1 MRNDIAEKML
11 FSVLGAD
18 TPLKGDNEME
28 FSIGTYKLHG
38 DPNFNYQ
45 LNRTIMLSG
54 GSLKDITEAV
64 ARMMDM
70 RSFIK
75 EMRLLADKALC
86 ENREGHALAYIR
98 TAEFFM
104 NESDPDKEKL
114 YWEYK
119 ELFYKLNDAT
129 IQENRLIRLDIPFAN
144 GSLPVIFAQPER
156 KSKGTILL
164 HGGFDSY
171 MEEFLPAL
179 IYLKQQGYAVY
190 LFEGPGQGECI
201 HKHHMPFTRDWHKP
215 VGAVMDHFN
224 LKAVTLIG
232 ISLGALLALRAAVDD
247 RIGRIVAW
255 SVMSDFFEVVLA
267 DRPAPL
273 RQMLAKLL
281 DIRAK
286 GLVDWIVGRVMHK
299 EPRVEWGIRHGMY
312 VLGKKT
318 PFEFLSEVRKYR
330 LKDVSLHIT
339 QDVLLLGAAEDHFIP
354 LQMYRTEID
363 ELSNVRS
370 LMFRVFTRKEHAE
383 NHCNIGNLG
392 LALHTIAAWI
402 DSMGEKE

>member
-1 MRNDIAEKML
+1 
-11 FSVLGAD
+11 
-18 TPLKGDNEME
+18 ME

-45 LNRTIMLSG
+45 LNRAVMLSG
-54 GSLKDITEAV
+54 GSTDDIAGVSGRITDV
-64 ARMMDM
+64 K
-70 RSFIK
+70 SLIG
-75 EMRLLADKALC
+75 EMCLLADRALN

-119 ELFYKLNDAT
+119 ELFYKLNDAV
-129 IQENRLIRLDIPFAN
+129 IQENRLLRLDIPFEN
-144 GSLPVIFAQPER
+144 GFLPVIYGQPEQG
-156 KSKGTILL
+156 SKGTVIL

-179 IYLKQQGYAVY
+179 IYLKQQDYSVY

-215 VGAVMDHFN
+215 VGAVMDHFD
-224 LKAVTLIG
+224 LKDVTLIG
-232 ISLGALLALRAAVDD
+232 ISLGALLALRAAADH
-247 RIGRIVAW
+247 RISRVVAW

-267 DRPAPL
+267 GRPAPL
-273 RQMLAKLL
+273 RKLLAKLL

-286 GLVDWIVGRVMHK
+286 GLVDRVVGRVMRR
-299 EPRVEWGIRHGMY
+299 EPRVEWGIRHGIH
-312 VLGKKT
+312 VFGKET
-318 PFEFLSEVRKYR
+318 PLEFLTEVRKYR
-330 LKDVSLHIT
+330 LQDISPRIT

-354 LQMYRTEID
+354 LQMYKAEID

-370 LMFRVFTRKEHAE
+370 LTFRVFTRQEHAE

-402 DSMGEKE
+402 DSMGKKE